1 MIWIFPA
8 GSSVCRGFFIVS
20 FFFLFAMRRDFFM
33 NVTVNGKDLS
43 LDKSINLKELLVVA
57 KAEQPDYVTVELNG
71 EFVDHKGFESTF
83 VKDGDKIEF
92 LYFMGGGAR

>member
-1 MIWIFPA
+1 MDIPA
-8 GSSVCRGFFIVS
+8 RSLCLPWVLYRGLFLMEGFF
-20 FFFLFAMRRDFFM
+20 MK
-33 NVTVNGKDLS
+33 VTVNGKDLS
-43 LDKSINLKELLVVA
+43 LEKSINLKELLVVA